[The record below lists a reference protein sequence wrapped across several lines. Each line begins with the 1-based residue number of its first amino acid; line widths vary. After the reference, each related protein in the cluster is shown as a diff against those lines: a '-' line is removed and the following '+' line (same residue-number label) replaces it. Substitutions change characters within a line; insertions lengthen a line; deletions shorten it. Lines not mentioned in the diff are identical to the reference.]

1 MYTCRVDVTN
11 RYVPSDSIKEGP
23 SLVRNLNGKDLYV
36 ADRGLYFGGVD
47 DLERQYGHRLSV
59 SGAMDEGR
67 LLVRG
72 AATQL
77 LADEDDMSVPTP
89 YYDDGKGIVIY
100 NGVDIDV
107 RPMIDCPNETRSKA
121 RI

>member
-1 MYTCRVDVTN
+1 MLFRSDGAG
-11 RYVPSDSIKEGP
+11 VPVS
-23 SLVRNLNGKDLYV
+23 R
-36 ADRGLYFGGVD
+36 A
-47 DLERQYGHRLSV
+47 LEAS
-59 SGAMDEGR
+59 R

-77 LADEDDMSVPTP
+77 LADEDDMSLPTP
-89 YYDDGKGIVIY
+89 HYDDGKGIVIY
-100 NGVDIDV
+100 HGVDIDV

>member
-1 MYTCRVDVTN
+1 M
-11 RYVPSDSIKEGP
+11 KEARESCPEFEWKGM
-23 SLVRNLNGKDLYV
+23 YV

-59 SGAMDEGR
+59 SGAMDEGG

-77 LADEDDMSVPTP
+77 LADEDDMKKPIKKRWV
-89 YYDDGKGIVIY
+89 G
-100 NGVDIDV
+100 
-107 RPMIDCPNETRSKA
+107 RESKDF
-121 RI
+121 RVMG